1 MSSYN
6 GSSFIERQIKSIY
19 NQKDVSINCFIRDDG
34 SSDNTLQIL
43 TELQKEYA
51 NLSFIVGDNV
61 GWEKSFLIAL
71 SLAPQADYYAFAD
84 QDDIWFDNK
93 IINGLN
99 QLAQYPDNEVVMF
112 HCNKISVNGDL
123 TPLSHQIKRLS
134 RPINRQNAVVQ
145 EYAQGCSIIFNNAAK
160 NLLTRRLP
168 IEKIAHDFWVGLVC
182 FMFGHVI
189 YDCNPYFYHINY
201 GNNAS
206 GEGHLLKSWQKRWRM
221 FWRTKNVYYLP
232 SLDLL
237 SDAYVDL
244 LTDEDKIFLQQT
256 LDYKINIR
264 SKLNLLFSLKFRRAS
279 LLGTLSLK
287 CAIVFNRL

>member
-99 QLAQYPDNEVVMF
+99 QLAQY
-112 HCNKISVNGDL
+112 
-123 TPLSHQIKRLS
+123 
-134 RPINRQNAVVQ
+134 
-145 EYAQGCSIIFNNAAK
+145 AAK

-221 FWRTKNVYYLP
+221 FWGTKNVYYLP
-232 SLDLL
+232 SLGLL